1 LRLGLF
7 LRKRKFFSSRFNEAG
22 RFRTAL
28 SPTTNKSVHIHKPM
42 DPVTAVGFAAS
53 ILTFIDVSHQV
64 ISGTWE
70 VIKSGTTTENAHV
83 GNVINDLHDVTK
95 QLSDRP
101 PGYSQHERALNTL
114 ASECQE
120 LSGELVALLEKLK
133 STAGSSKWK
142 SVKVALHS
150 MWKKG
155 DVEGL
160 ERRLD
165 KYRSQILLRLV
176 LMLK

>member
-1 LRLGLF
+1 
-7 LRKRKFFSSRFNEAG
+7 
-22 RFRTAL
+22 
-28 SPTTNKSVHIHKPM
+28 M

-70 VIKSGTTTENAHV
+70 VIKSGTTAENAHV

-155 DVEGL
+155 DVAEL

>member
-1 LRLGLF
+1 
-7 LRKRKFFSSRFNEAG
+7 
-22 RFRTAL
+22 
-28 SPTTNKSVHIHKPM
+28 M
-42 DPVTAVGFAAS
+42 DPITAVSFAAS

-70 VIKSGTTTENAHV
+70 VIKSGTTAENAHV

-95 QLSDRP
+95 RLSDRP
-101 PGYSQHERALNTL
+101 PGCSQHEQALNML
-114 ASECQE
+114 ASQCQE
-120 LSGELVALLEKLK
+120 LSGELVTLLEKLK
-133 STAGSSKWK
+133 STAGISKWK

-155 DVEGL
+155 DVAEL

-165 KYRSQILLRLV
+165 KYRSHILLRLV

>member
-1 LRLGLF
+1 
-7 LRKRKFFSSRFNEAG
+7 LRKRKFFGSRFKEAG
-22 RFRTAL
+22 RFRAACHPL
-28 SPTTNKSVHIHKPM
+28 TNIAIHIHKLM
-42 DPVTAVGFAAS
+42 DPITAVGFAAS
-53 ILTFIDVSHQV
+53 ILTFIDFSHQV

-70 VIKSGTTTENAHV
+70 VIKSGTTAENAHV

-101 PGYSQHERALNTL
+101 PGYSPHEQALSTL

-120 LSGELVALLEKLK
+120 LSGELVTLLEKLK
-133 STAGSSKWK
+133 ITAGSSKWK
-142 SVKVALHS
+142 SVKVTLHS

-155 DVEGL
+155 DVVEL